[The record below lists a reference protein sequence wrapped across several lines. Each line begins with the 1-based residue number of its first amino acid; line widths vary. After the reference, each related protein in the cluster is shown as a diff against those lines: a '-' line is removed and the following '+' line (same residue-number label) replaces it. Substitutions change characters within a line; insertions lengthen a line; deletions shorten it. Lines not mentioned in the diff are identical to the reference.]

1 MFIQLTLSAVVYSLK
16 DSIVSNMFLLTAHLQ
31 YKEVRLKLWC
41 QSTEILL
48 CVKHQKKNIHYI

>member
-31 YKEVRLKLWC
+31 DKEVRLKLWC

-48 CVKHQKKNIHYI
+48 VC